1 MEYRCIIFSFFCFLG
16 LMVYSANL
24 APSRYPEREVIRS
37 DSFTMLNIIPSSPG
51 SEEVAAADAIEFV
64 ERSEMTGD
72 FLILPKSSKPPV
84 IRALPGAKTLSSLIW
99 RESAYAKNFERVA
112 PACILFCNRLGGEVA
127 VMS

>member
-1 MEYRCIIFSFFCFLG
+1 MRSYEAIFYAVFGGWIFDRYGAGVLFT
-16 LMVYSANL
+16 SA
-24 APSRYPEREVIRS
+24 A
-37 DSFTMLNIIPSSPG
+37 
-51 SEEVAAADAIEFV
+51 
-64 ERSEMTGD
+64 

-112 PACILFCNRLGGEVA
+112 PACTLFRNRLGGEVA